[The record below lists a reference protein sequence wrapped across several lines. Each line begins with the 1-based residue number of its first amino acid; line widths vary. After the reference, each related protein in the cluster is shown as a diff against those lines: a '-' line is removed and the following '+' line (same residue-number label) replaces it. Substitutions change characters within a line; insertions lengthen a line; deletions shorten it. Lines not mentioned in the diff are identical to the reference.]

1 MKTITFKI
9 VLDFSQN
16 VLINSFKT
24 ILELTKNNK
33 CLNLFYLKPRYFRH
47 LINYPITIYNV
58 IRYVMFGFIIYQ

>member
-9 VLDFSQN
+9 VLDFSQ
-16 VLINSFKT
+16 KT

-58 IRYVMFGFIIYQ
+58 IRYVICLVL